1 MIGTEKEG
9 FPVKKLLAVF
19 LVFALLLTGCSGVS
33 EAIDD
38 ASIRPL
44 AQALLDSFVADD
56 LAGCRALLDENVSD
70 EQLEAYFSA
79 IHLELK
85 DLGPYE
91 MTAVSWNRNITDE
104 EDLTSIRYLIE
115 AENMKLYL
123 MVSMFTGSDR
133 LSGFKL
139 EDAENTAEPTLP
151 MGPVH
156 WIFLAV
162 GAAVLGFV
170 IWMFVDCARR
180 KMKRKWLWLPL
191 ILLGALVLTLVCK
204 NGGINFNFRIGLY
217 LGLTN
222 LTTFVRG
229 GFRVMLYV
237 PLGAIVYFFQRKALT
252 IRTESENVLEAA
264 ACDEVIDA

>member
-1 MIGTEKEG
+1 M
-9 FPVKKLLAVF
+9 KKF
-19 LVFALLLTGCSGVS
+19 LVVILVLALLLTGCSGLS

-38 ASIRPL
+38 ASIRPQ
-44 AQALLDSFVADD
+44 AQALLDSFITGD

-91 MTAVSWNRNITDE
+91 MTAVSWDRQITE
-104 EDLTSIRYLIE
+104 EADMTSIRYLIE
-115 AENMKLYL
+115 AENMKIYL
-123 MVSMFTGSDR
+123 AVSTLAGSEG
-133 LSGFKL
+133 LSGFRL
-139 EDAENTAEPTLP
+139 EDAGADAEPTGP
-151 MGPVH
+151 MGPAH

-162 GAAVLGFV
+162 GIAVFGFIV
-170 IWMFVDCARR
+170 WMFVDCARR

-191 ILLGALVLTLVCK
+191 ILLGALVLTLGSK
-204 NGGINFNFRIGLY
+204 NGSINFNFRIGLY

-252 IRTESENVLEAA
+252 IRTESENVPEAA
-264 ACDEVIDA
+264 SGDELIDA